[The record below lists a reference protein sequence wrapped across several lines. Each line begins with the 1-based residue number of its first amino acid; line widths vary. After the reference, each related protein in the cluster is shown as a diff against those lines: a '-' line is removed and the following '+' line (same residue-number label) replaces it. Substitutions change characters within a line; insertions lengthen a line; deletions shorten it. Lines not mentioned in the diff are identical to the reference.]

1 MITELKKLNL
11 TYNEINSI
19 VNDCVNIESE
29 LERLFMMDMYLI
41 KYTTNIDIPKDVNS
55 AMWDKYRL
63 DGTIDEIYKQVKDVV
78 LVKELIN
85 KELSISNILK
95 GFLESIDGKV
105 DGVTKSLPKSVKGWN
120 KLIDGVKDVI
130 DNGK

>member
-19 VNDCVNIESE
+19 VNDCVNIENE

-55 AMWDKYRL
+55 DMWDKYRL
-63 DGTIDEIYKQVKDVV
+63 DGTIDEIYKQVKDVA

>member
-55 AMWDKYRL
+55 NMWDKYRL
-63 DGTIDEIYKQVKDVV
+63 DGTIDEIYKQVKDVA

-85 KELSISNILK
+85 KELSMSNILK

>member
-55 AMWDKYRL
+55 NMWDKYRL
-63 DGTIDEIYKQVKDVV
+63 DGTIDKIYEQVKDVA

-85 KELSISNILK
+85 KELSMSNILK

>member
-29 LERLFMMDMYLI
+29 LERLFMIDMYLI

-55 AMWDKYRL
+55 DMWDKYRL
-63 DGTIDEIYKQVKDVV
+63 DGTIDEIYKQVKDVA